1 MRIHRCPVNSEMPS
15 PICRCFPRKIFQGSR
30 NWGASPAPRQG
41 SGALKSLP
49 GGREVVDH
57 SFLGERAEHEYP
69 LGSFFRAGVVVIS
82 SSDHAVTPV
91 PNPLWAI
98 RAGVTRNLNNA
109 VGHGVKDI
117 TDMDDPTWLLDK
129 NERASLDEMIRS
141 YTINSA
147 YAHFLESETGS
158 IEVGK
163 SADLVIIAKDLTKLN
178 PIEFNSVKILKTIF
192 QGEVVFEVEEQN

>member
-1 MRIHRCPVNSEMPS
+1 
-15 PICRCFPRKIFQGSR
+15 
-30 NWGASPAPRQG
+30 
-41 SGALKSLP
+41 
-49 GGREVVDH
+49 
-57 SFLGERAEHEYP
+57 
-69 LGSFFRAGVVVIS
+69 
-82 SSDHAVTPV
+82 
-91 PNPLWAI
+91 
-98 RAGVTRNLNNA
+98 
-109 VGHGVKDI
+109 
-117 TDMDDPTWLLDK
+117 MDDPTWLLDK